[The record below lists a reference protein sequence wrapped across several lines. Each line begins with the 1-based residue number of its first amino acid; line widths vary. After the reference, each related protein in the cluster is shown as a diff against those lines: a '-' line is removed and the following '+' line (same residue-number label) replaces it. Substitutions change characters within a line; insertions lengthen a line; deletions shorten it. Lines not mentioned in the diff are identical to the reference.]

1 MAKIPMSLTNQI
13 GDIIQVINSTNL
25 ENSSQGKSQHKKRHR
40 NARDIELRHAQ
51 LAKVN

>member
-1 MAKIPMSLTNQI
+1 MAEIPLYLANQI
-13 GDIIQVINSTNL
+13 VDILQVMNSTNL
-25 ENSSQGKSQHKKRHR
+25 ENSSQGNSQHRKQQR